1 MSEKVTAACPACG
14 EKHGIEVWNRIN
26 VGENP
31 ELKAKVKDGSLFVWE
46 CPTVARPI
54 SFKVR
59 RFTTI
64 RTNGL

>member
-31 ELKAKVKDGSLFVWE
+31 ELKAKVKARCSCGNA
-46 CPTVARPI
+46 PTVARPI

>member
-46 CPTVARPI
+46 CPH
-54 SFKVR
+54 
-59 RFTTI
+59 
-64 RTNGL
+64 